1 MKRFS
6 LLPAALLAAFL
17 FGLASQVPGQPT
29 TPPAEA
35 SPSAATAKPATATNA
50 PPPSTP
56 ASLSGYVPDDQY
68 KLRIGDRVSFQIME
82 DGDPPRSFTVTD
94 FGEINFPFVGRYSV
108 KDKTCKEVC
117 AMLKVELEKEY
128 YYQATPIMALEV
140 ANPVTGKIYLWGQVR
155 SQGPLDLYV
164 NDPLTVGK
172 AILRAGGFAEF
183 AKKSK
188 VRLMRGTDDQGQP
201 RQSFELDMD
210 EILDKGKSEKDM
222 IVQPDDFIVVP
233 SRIFNL

>member
-1 MKRFS
+1 MTMKCRF
-6 LLPAALLAAFL
+6 LPAGLLLAGTLLISGVRVEAQSA
-17 FGLASQVPGQPT
+17 LAPT
-29 TPPAEA
+29 DTAP
-35 SPSAATAKPATATNA
+35 AATNSPA
-50 PPPSTP
+50 PSLT
-56 ASLSGYVPDDQY
+56 SLSGYVPDDQY

-82 DGDPPRSFTVTD
+82 DGDPPRVFVVTD
-94 FGEINFPFVGRYSV
+94 FGEINFPYVGRYSV
-108 KDKTCKEVC
+108 KDKTCKEIC
-117 AMLKVELEKEY
+117 DMLKVELEKEF

-183 AKKSK
+183 ANKKK
-188 VRLMRGTDDQGQP
+188 VRLMRGTDDKGQP

-210 EILDKGKSEKDM
+210 EILDRGKTEKDM

-233 SRIFNL
+233 SRIWNF